1 MNRSAS
7 LLILSLSAWGC
18 GTEVA
23 TPSSSEVAEVLAK
36 QGVSLSNEELQA
48 SLFHPREAILLTL
61 NGDNR
66 SALLMLTDKP
76 GACARFKQGKIA
88 PWEKGITFELGKAD
102 GYTED
107 WAEANALPLDA
118 GFYKVVH
125 HDDTSAGPFQDR
137 WTIVFTAERD
147 GQCNNTSTLG
157 SAQSGGVFLQS
168 LDLGASGGGQG
179 AYYVS
184 FGATASQQR
193 FGAFEATP
201 CHINIEDLPPVF
213 TCE

>member
-1 MNRSAS
+1 MNRSTS
-7 LLILSLSAWGC
+7 LLLLSLSAWGC

-23 TPSSSEVAEVLAK
+23 APSSEVAEVLAT
-36 QGVSLSNEELQA
+36 QGVSLSNEEQQER
-48 SLFHPREAILLTL
+48 LFQPKEAILLSI

-66 SALLMLTDKP
+66 SALLMLSDKP
-76 GACARFKQGKIA
+76 GACARFKQGKLA
-88 PWEKGITFELGKAD
+88 PWEKGIVFELGKAD

-118 GFYKVVH
+118 GFYKAVH

-137 WTIVFTAERD
+137 WTIAGTAERD

-157 SAQSGGVFLQS
+157 SAKAGGVLFQS
-168 LDLGASGGGQG
+168 LDLGPSGGGQG

-184 FGATASQQR
+184 FGPAASQQR
-193 FGAFEATP
+193 LGTFNATP
-201 CHINIEDLPPVF
+201 CPINIEEFPPVF